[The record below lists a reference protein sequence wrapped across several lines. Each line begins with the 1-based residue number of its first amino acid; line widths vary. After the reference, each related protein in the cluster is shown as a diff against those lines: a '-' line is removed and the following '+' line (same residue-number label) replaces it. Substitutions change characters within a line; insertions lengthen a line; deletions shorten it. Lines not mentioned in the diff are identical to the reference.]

1 MVQYRCRN
9 FWLFHFIFQED
20 IVPNFTEQAIKASF
34 LKLLNE
40 LPISKI
46 SVRSIVEDC
55 GINRNSFYYHY
66 QDIPSLIEEIVKEEI
81 DSLVEKYSSIHTLDE
96 CVSLAFQFAL
106 QNKKAV
112 LHIYQS
118 VNREI
123 YERYCM
129 QLCEYLVTVY
139 LDTVFAGEDFSEVDR
154 SVAIRFFKCEI
165 FGLSVDWIEN
175 GMQDSA
181 IEEIHH
187 ITELCRGLSDELVRR
202 CRQKEKTKI

>member
-1 MVQYRCRN
+1 M
-9 FWLFHFIFQED
+9 
-20 IVPNFTEQAIKASF
+20 
-34 LKLLNE
+34 
-40 LPISKI
+40 
-46 SVRSIVEDC
+46 
-55 GINRNSFYYHY
+55 
-66 QDIPSLIEEIVKEEI
+66 
-81 DSLVEKYSSIHTLDE
+81 
-96 CVSLAFQFAL
+96 
-106 QNKKAV
+106 
-112 LHIYQS
+112 HIYQS

-139 LDTVFAGEDFSEVDR
+139 LDTVFAGEDFSELDR

>member
-1 MVQYRCRN
+1 M
-9 FWLFHFIFQED
+9 
-20 IVPNFTEQAIKASF
+20 PNFTEQAIKASF

-81 DSLVEKYSSIHTLDE
+81 DSLVEKYPSIHTLDE

-139 LDTVFAGEDFSEVDR
+139 LDTVFAGEDFSELDR